1 MANDSFR
8 VIRDRYPELVEHGGL
23 GGALRWVAQI
33 HDIVLGTLGSPYK
46 GGVGELVTASIDGVR
61 GIVIVSADL
70 DERSF
75 HVSIR
80 RKTVLIATGET
91 NELFKVVKLA
101 EAWEGGASHADLI
114 FAFPFLDIMAL
125 ARVLASPDPVAAQW
139 EWLREAPEMAV
150 DRDMVNP
157 AYGNPVLRSC
167 FPDLSH
173 RVLSLSSS
181 FCDRR
186 DEVRISS
193 QDDARCF
200 TVEQAGRD
208 RWIECT
214 SIAEAVIVAAEFVN
228 SMRTD

>member
-1 MANDSFR
+1 MADDSFR

-23 GGALRWVAQI
+23 GGALRWVAHK
-33 HDIVLGTLGSPYK
+33 HDIVLGSLGSPYK

-91 NELFKVVKLA
+91 GELVKVVKLA
-101 EAWEGGASHADLI
+101 EAWERGASHADLR
-114 FAFPFLDIMAL
+114 FAFPFLEITAL

-208 RWIECT
+208 RRIECL
-214 SIAEAVIVAAEFVN
+214 SIAEAVIVAAEFVS
-228 SMRTD
+228 SMRTN